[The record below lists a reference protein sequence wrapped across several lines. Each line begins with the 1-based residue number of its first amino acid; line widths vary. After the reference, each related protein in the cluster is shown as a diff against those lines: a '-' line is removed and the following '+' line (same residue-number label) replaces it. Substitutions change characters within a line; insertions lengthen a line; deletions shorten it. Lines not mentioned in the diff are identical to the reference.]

1 MVERDWLKRR
11 RRVKRRDIYT
21 TGRNGVQRGIGQ
33 EISIGEYNL
42 KGKLINYHRNLCLLI
57 INIQLV
63 SQLFIT
69 YSKLKLF

>member
-1 MVERDWLKRR
+1 M
-11 RRVKRRDIYT
+11 
-21 TGRNGVQRGIGQ
+21 QRGGFKKIGQ

-42 KGKLINYHRNLCLLI
+42 KGKLINDHRNLYLLI

-69 YSKLKLF
+69 SSKWKLF